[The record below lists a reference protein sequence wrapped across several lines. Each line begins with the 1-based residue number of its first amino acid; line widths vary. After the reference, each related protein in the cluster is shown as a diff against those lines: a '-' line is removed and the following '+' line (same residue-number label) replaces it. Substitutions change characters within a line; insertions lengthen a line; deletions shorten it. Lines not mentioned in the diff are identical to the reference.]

1 MIKWLR
7 NSLIVVVILL
17 VIVPIN
23 VHAEE
28 KTLGDLRKAYEA
40 LVAKKAENDRKTA
53 NAQAE
58 IARKK
63 AAIVKAQND
72 ISIAE
77 GEIEDAELAIIES
90 NENIESLK
98 LESEKVLLYMQQM
111 QSQNAYVEYVSGA
124 SSMTELIMRIEAV
137 KQVTGYIQ
145 DTITNLEIEI
155 KRNEELK
162 ISLEEKKQ
170 NLVKQIATYED
181 VIAQQYENLEE
192 YDQYANSIE
201 EQIANAKERYENMKT
216 TCKNTIGKTDDSVVF
231 ATCYLVNGNG
241 MWLKPTIKGVITS
254 PMGYRI
260 HPVTHKPYTFHNA
273 IDIGGNSEGTKVYAA
288 AAGEV
293 VGVVNRS
300 SCGGN
305 KVYVNVIVNGK
316 QYTTYYYH
324 LLQINVK
331 AGQVVDQNTVI
342 GTVGGYTTST
352 AHGGYDSCTTG
363 AHLHYGVANGW
374 ITSSNLNVSNSKVI
388 TPPGFPNLTGYRF
401 SSRYDYYGTR

>member
-1 MIKWLR
+1 MMKLYR
-7 NSLIVVVILL
+7 YLVVVLVLL
-17 VIVPIN
+17 LLVPIN
-23 VHAEE
+23 VQAEE
-28 KTLGDLRKAYEA
+28 KTLGDLRRAYED
-40 LVAKKAENDRKTA
+40 LVQKQKENQNKTD
-53 NAQAE
+53 QAE
-58 IARKK
+58 AEIKRKK
-63 AAIVKAQND
+63 EAIVKAQND

-77 GEIEDAELAIIES
+77 GEIEDAELAIVES
-90 NENIESLK
+90 NEHIESLK

-111 QSQNAYVEYVSGA
+111 QGQNAYVEYVSGA

-162 ISLEEKKQ
+162 KELEEKQQK
-170 NLVKQIATYED
+170 LVQQIANYET
-181 VIAQQYENLEE
+181 VIAQQYEKLEE
-192 YDQYANSIE
+192 YDQYANSID
-201 EQIANAKERYENMKT
+201 EQVLTAKERYETNKK
-216 TCKNTIGKTDDSVVF
+216 TCKDNLGKTDDSVLLSDCSKVP
-231 ATCYLVNGNG
+231 VNGSW
-241 MWLKPTIKGVITS
+241 MKPLTKGVITS
-254 PMGYRI
+254 PMGYRV
-260 HPVTHKPYTFHNA
+260 HPVTHKPYSFHNA
-273 IDIGGNSEGTKVYAA
+273 LDIGGNSEGTKVFAA

-293 VGVVNRS
+293 VGVVKRS

-305 KVYVNVIVNGK
+305 KVYINVVVNGK

-331 AGQVVDQNTVI
+331 AGDIVDQNTVI

-374 ITSSNLNVSNSKVI
+374 ISSRNLNVANANVI
-388 TPPGFPNLTGYRF
+388 VPPGYPNSTGYRF
-401 SSRYDYYGTR
+401 SSRLDYYGSR